1 MSPSVL
7 QCWWH
12 SHAHSGSRIY
22 NKRQKW
28 AILIQSWSY
37 FRKSTILKHV
47 VTGYDFWIFY
57 LTSSTFMKTE
67 FKWASLSIDLQFY
80 KNIGQEKTRFLY
92 SNWKNRLNITRTF
105 FKRHSYQETIMI
117 GELGEPLM
125 FGWNLQSVEMSCSSI
140 IFLSR

>member
-1 MSPSVL
+1 MSPTVL

-12 SHAHSGSRIY
+12 SHAHNGSRIY

-28 AILIQSWSY
+28 AILIQGWRY
-37 FRKSTILKHV
+37 FRKSTILKRV

-117 GELGEPLM
+117 EELGEPLM